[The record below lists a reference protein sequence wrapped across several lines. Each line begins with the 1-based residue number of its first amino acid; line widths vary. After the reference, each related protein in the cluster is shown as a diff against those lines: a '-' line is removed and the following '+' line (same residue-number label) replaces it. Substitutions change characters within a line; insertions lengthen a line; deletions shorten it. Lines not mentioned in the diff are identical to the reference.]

1 MTKISG
7 KVTEKI
13 RRILVQ
19 NFSVENCISECRVS
33 LKKCLLCA
41 SGAETDHPAGITSAM
56 RNKKATLSSGLCFS
70 EHCRACTKQ
79 CSEITKDAVQSTA
92 FLLHIAEESKGKTQ

>member
-41 SGAETDHPAGITSAM
+41 SGAETDHPAGIT
-56 RNKKATLSSGLCFS
+56 RRV
-70 EHCRACTKQ
+70 RAITKQ
-79 CSEITKDAVQSTA
+79 GVAQRVKNKRDNFKFI
-92 FLLHIAEESKGKTQ
+92 

>member
-41 SGAETDHPAGITSAM
+41 SGAETDHPAGITSDA
-56 RNKKATLSSGLCFS
+56 NKHYWQATPLG
-70 EHCRACTKQ
+70 
-79 CSEITKDAVQSTA
+79 VA
-92 FLLHIAEESKGKTQ
+92 FVI